1 MNIQIWK
8 RSLVARMLL
17 AFSALLLM
25 SIMLLGIVA
34 YIRAHRS
41 LREAA
46 LTRLETIAILKENEL
61 NRWVLDQQQQ
71 VLLIS
76 ALPEMRRQTAILVN
90 EGPDDPAYQPA
101 YQALSQQITLLALN
115 NPNVAE
121 LFILHPVGG
130 KVLVSSQK
138 NHEGQY
144 HVNAPY
150 FTAGRQALSVQN
162 IYPSPETGRPTLTVS
177 APIYDETDTL
187 TGVIV
192 MHVDLMRLDEVLMT
206 RTGLGE
212 TGEVYLV
219 DRFNVPVSASLY
231 GSAEFPRGVH
241 SQGIDA
247 AVLEQQ
253 DGVGA
258 YVNMR
263 GRPVFGA
270 YRWIDDREIAL
281 LVEVAQA
288 EALKPA
294 YELASALALAGLVF
308 LLLLLNATYLLAR
321 QISRPILA
329 FTKTVQQV
337 AEGALDIEVPVLSED
352 EIGIL
357 AQGFREM
364 LRKLRRSY
372 EDLERQVEERTA
384 VLKRRNTQ
392 ITAAAEVS
400 REVLAIRD
408 VETLLQRVVTLISER
423 FGYYHVGIFL
433 MDENREYAVLRA
445 ASSEGGRRMLERQH
459 RLEVGRKGIVGYVAA
474 VGEPR
479 IALDVGEDAAF
490 FNNPDL
496 PDTRSEMALP
506 LRVRGEV
513 LGVLDVQSTEPE
525 AFTEEDAEVLQVMA
539 DQLAVAIDNA
549 RLFQASE
556 QRMREI
562 NLLLRQQAREGWQR
576 FRSLRELPAYAYDGI
591 EVTELPEHEALP
603 AQYAAPLEIRGEPI
617 GRLGVLRADRPL
629 EMDDLELVR
638 SVAEQTSLA
647 LENARLF
654 METQA
659 SLAEI
664 DVLYR
669 ASQSLGEAHTFQG
682 ALAAFMEYVGTAVLD
697 RAVLLLGMAEG
708 FEGTGDIQV
717 MADWSP
723 QIKRQSLAGQTWF
736 VPLETVFA
744 RAVEN
749 PVVLED
755 VASYR
760 VDRPSQAFLRETL
773 GFYSV
778 VILPL
783 RLGARLL
790 GWVVMGTTRE
800 PYQPEP
806 RELRLYRSLSD
817 RLAVVI
823 EGLRLLEATMERA
836 ERERMAAEVAAQLR
850 SSLDPDTILQTA
862 ARELGRIFETR
873 WVSVRLNLP
882 SSSSPDSLRNQHGA
896 GSQTH

>member
-1 MNIQIWK
+1 
-8 RSLVARMLL
+8 MLL
-17 AFSALLLM
+17 AFSALLLV
-25 SIMLLGIVA
+25 SIVLLGSVA
-34 YIRAHRS
+34 YIRARRS
-41 LREAA
+41 LRAAA
-46 LTRLETIAILKENEL
+46 LTRLETIAVLKETEL

-76 ALPEMRRQTAILVN
+76 ALPDLRRQTAILAN
-90 EGPDDPAYQPA
+90 SGADDPAYQTA
-101 YQALSQQITLLALN
+101 YQALSQQIMLLALN

-121 LFILHPVGG
+121 LLILHPVGG

-138 NHEGQY
+138 SHEGQY
-144 HVNAPY
+144 HVNDPY

-162 IYPSPETGRPTLTVS
+162 IYPSSETGRPTLTIS
-177 APIYDETDTL
+177 APVYDENETL
-187 TGVIV
+187 VGVVV
-192 MHVDLMRLDEVLMT
+192 MHMDLMRLDEVLMA

-212 TGEVYLV
+212 TGEIYLV

-247 AVLEQQ
+247 AVLERQ

-258 YVNMR
+258 YENMR
-263 GRPVFGA
+263 GRSVFGA

-281 LVEVAQA
+281 LVEVAQS

-294 YELASALALAGLVF
+294 YELASALGLAGLVF
-308 LLLLLNATYLLAR
+308 WAVLIWGTYLLAR
-321 QISRPILA
+321 QISGPILA
-329 FTKTVQQV
+329 LTKTAQQV
-337 AEGALDIEVPVLSED
+337 AEGALDVEVPVLSED
-352 EIGIL
+352 EIGTL
-357 AQGFREM
+357 AQVFQEM
-364 LRKLRRSY
+364 LGKLRRSY
-372 EDLERQVEERTA
+372 GELERQVEERTA
-384 VLKRRNTQ
+384 ILKRRTMQ

-400 REVLAIRD
+400 REAMAIRD

-423 FGYYHVGIFL
+423 FGYYHVGLFL
-433 MDENREYAVLRA
+433 VDENREYAVLRA
-445 ASSEGGRRMLERQH
+445 ASSEGGKRMLERQH

-479 IALDVGEDAAF
+479 IALDVGEDAVF

-496 PDTRSEMALP
+496 PETHSEMALP

-513 LGVLDVQSTEPE
+513 LGVLDVQSTQPE
-525 AFTEEDAEVLQVMA
+525 AFTEEDVEVLQVMA
-539 DQLAVAIDNA
+539 DQLAAAIDNA

-556 QRMREI
+556 ERMREI

-591 EVTELPEHEALP
+591 EVAELPEQELLP

-617 GRLGVLRADRPL
+617 GRLGVLRAERPL
-629 EMDDLELVR
+629 EMDDLELIR

-669 ASQSLGEAHTFQG
+669 ASQALGEVHTFQE
-682 ALAAFMEYVGTAVLD
+682 ALAVFMEYVGTAVLD
-697 RAVLLLGMAEG
+697 RAVLLLGMAEA
-708 FEGTGDIQV
+708 FEGTGEIQV
-717 MADWSP
+717 MADWAP
-723 QIKRQSLAGQTWF
+723 QTEHLGLAGQTWF

-744 RAVEN
+744 RAVET
-749 PVVLED
+749 PVVVEGL
-755 VASYR
+755 ATAR
-760 VDRPSQAFLRETL
+760 VDRPAQAFLGETL
-773 GFYSV
+773 GFYSA

-783 RLGARLL
+783 RLGMRLL
-790 GWVVMGTTRE
+790 GWVVIGTSHQ

-850 SSLDPDTILQTA
+850 ASLDPETILQTA
-862 ARELGRIFETR
+862 ARELGRIFATR
-873 WVSVRLNLP
+873 WVSVRLNAPSP
-882 SSSSPDSLRNQHGA
+882 SSPSPREDRHGT
-896 GSQTH
+896 GPQGH